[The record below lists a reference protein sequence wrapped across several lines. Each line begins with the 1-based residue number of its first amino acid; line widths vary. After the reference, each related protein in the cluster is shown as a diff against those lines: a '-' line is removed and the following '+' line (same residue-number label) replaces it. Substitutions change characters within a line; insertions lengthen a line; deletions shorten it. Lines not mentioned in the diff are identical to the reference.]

1 MLKTAVALAA
11 ACACACPQAQ
21 TDPHA
26 ATELPELTNTATRGD
41 RRVDEV
47 PATVSVFKPN
57 PGARDLRELL
67 RGEVDLTVRAPNP
80 RFGLASGSAGR
91 AGNEGIN
98 IRGLEGNQVLMLVDG
113 IRMPQS
119 FSFGPFTTGR
129 AGLLNLEGAQA
140 LDVLR
145 GPASTQFGSDGL
157 GGALALRTLRASDL
171 LKPGKDF
178 GLRAQT
184 SVYSGDDGVGLNL
197 AGAWARGDWDW
208 LLQGSTRR
216 SHELENQGTVGGDG
230 ATRTQP
236 DPLDRERHTL
246 LAKAGYRLSAQQR
259 LEATLEGVHQR
270 DQYDVL
276 SARSATTLDLKADD
290 KSRRSRASLAWTLDD
305 PNANTGIPGL
315 QQASVQLYHQD
326 SRVAQ
331 VAFEDRTST
340 DRSRDNHY
348 DETLTGLSATGQ
360 IGWGAQRITLGLDA
374 SRNTVAGLRDGINF
388 SAGDTLPSKPFPD
401 TDYRLVG
408 GFVQGEFTAGDWQVV
423 PALRYEHFSLTPSAS
438 GYTAPIV
445 KLSDS
450 AVTPRLGL
458 VWKAVPGFTPYA
470 QWAKGFKAPT
480 PAQVNSGFS
489 NEVQRY
495 QTIANPNLKAERA
508 DSIELGLRGAHGG
521 WRWQLAAFDNRYDD
535 FISQEV
541 ISGPTPANPAAIT
554 VFQSINLSNAR
565 IRGVEAKLTGQ
576 IDKQWRLGLGYARTH
591 GNTAANGVKR
601 PLDTVEPAKAS
612 VSLRQQRADWHWEA
626 TVLRASGKQPSRIY
640 AANPFAPAG
649 YTVLDLAAG
658 WQISPVWSLQA
669 RIDNATD
676 RRYWRW
682 ADVRGLTPAS
692 AGIDAYTA
700 PGRQFGLVLQATL

>member
-11 ACACACPQAQ
+11 ACAFACPQAQ
-21 TDPHA
+21 TNPDA

-67 RGEVDLTVRAPNP
+67 RDEVDLAVRAVNP
-80 RFGLASGSAGR
+80 RFGLALGSAGR
-91 AGNEGIN
+91 AGNEGLN
-98 IRGLEGNQVLMLVDG
+98 IRGLEDNRVLMLVDG
-113 IRMPQS
+113 IRQPQS
-119 FSFGPFTTGR
+119 FGFGPFVTGR
-129 AGLLNLEGAQA
+129 VGLMNLEGAQQ

-157 GGALALRTLRASDL
+157 AGALALRTLRASDL
-171 LKPGKDF
+171 LKPGRDF

-184 SVYSGDDGVGLNL
+184 SYYSGDDGIGLNL
-197 AGAWARGDWDW
+197 AGAWRTGDWDW

-230 ATRTQP
+230 ATRTKP

-246 LAKAGYRLSAQQR
+246 LAKAGYRLNAQQR
-259 LEATLEGVHQR
+259 LEATLEGVRQR
-270 DQYDVL
+270 DQYEVL

-305 PNANTGIPGL
+305 PNAEWL
-315 QQASVQLYHQD
+315 QQANVQIYHQD
-326 SRVAQ
+326 SRIGQ
-331 VAFEDRTST
+331 YAFEDRTST
-340 DRSRDNHY
+340 DRARDNRY

-360 IGWGAQRITLGLDA
+360 IGWGAHRITLGLDA
-374 SRNTVAGLRDGINF
+374 SRNTVAGLRDGTNA

-408 GFVQGEFTAGDWQVV
+408 GFVQGEFTEGDWQFV
-423 PALRYEHFSLTPSAS
+423 PALRYEHFSLKPSAD
-438 GYTAPIV
+438 GYSAAIV
-445 KLSDS
+445 NLSDS

-458 VWKAVPGFTPYA
+458 VWKAAPGFTPYA

-480 PAQVNSGFS
+480 PSQVNSGFS
-489 NEVQRY
+489 NPVQRY
-495 QTIANPNLKAERA
+495 QTIGNANLKAERA
-508 DSIELGLRGAHGG
+508 DSVELGLRGALGD
-521 WRWQLAAFDNRYDD
+521 WRWQAAAFDNRYDD

-541 ISGPTPANPAAIT
+541 VSAPTATTTI
-554 VFQSINLSNAR
+554 FQFINLTNAR
-565 IRGVEAKLTGQ
+565 IRGVEAKLNGQ
-576 IDKQWRLGLGYARTH
+576 IDKQWRLGLAYARTH
-591 GNTAANGVKR
+591 GNTEVGGVKK
-601 PLDTVEPAKAS
+601 PLDTVEPTKVSA
-612 VSLRQQRADWHWEA
+612 SLRQQLSGWHWEA
-626 TVLRASGKQPSRIY
+626 TVLRASGKPASRVKE
-640 AANPFAPAG
+640 ANPFLPAG

-658 WQISPVWSLQA
+658 WQITPVWSLTA

-676 RRYWRW
+676 RTYWRW
-682 ADVRGLTPAS
+682 ADVRGLTPTS
-692 AGIDAYTA
+692 AGLDSYTA
-700 PGRQFGLVLQATL
+700 TGRQFGLVLQAQL

>member
-11 ACACACPQAQ
+11 ACACACFAHASQAQ
-21 TDPHA
+21 TDPDA

-47 PATVSVFKPN
+47 PATVSVFKTA

-67 RGEVDLTVRAPNP
+67 RNEVDLAVRAPNP
-80 RFGLASGSAGR
+80 RFGLASTTAGR

-113 IRMPQS
+113 IRMPQA
-119 FSFGPFTTGR
+119 FSFGPFATGR
-129 AGLLNLEGAQA
+129 ASLLNLEGAQA
-140 LDVLR
+140 LEVLR

-157 GGALALRTLRASDL
+157 AGALALRTLRASDL
-171 LKPGKDF
+171 LKPGKAF
-178 GLRAQT
+178 ALRAQT
-184 SVYSGDDGVGLNL
+184 SAYTGDDGIGLNL
-197 AGAWARGDWDW
+197 AGAWRSGDWDW
-208 LLQGSTRR
+208 LLQGAMRR
-216 SHELENQGTVGGDG
+216 SHELENQGTVAGDG
-230 ATRTQP
+230 ATRTLP
-236 DPLDRERHTL
+236 DPLDRERHSL
-246 LAKAGYRLSAQQR
+246 LGKVGLRLNAQQR
-259 LEATLEGVHQR
+259 LEAMVEGVRQR
-270 DQYDVL
+270 DQYEVL
-276 SARSATTLDLKADD
+276 SARSATVLDLRAND
-290 KSRRSRASLAWTLDD
+290 KSERSRGSIVWTLDD
-305 PNANTGIPGL
+305 PNAQWL

-326 SRVAQ
+326 SRVRQLA
-331 VAFEDRTST
+331 VEDRTST
-340 DRSRDNHY
+340 DRSRDNRY

-374 SRNTVAGLRDGINF
+374 SRNTVAGLRDGVNF

-408 GFVQGEFTAGDWQVV
+408 GFVQGEFTAGDWQFV

-450 AVTPRLGL
+450 AVTPRLGV
-458 VWKAVPGFTPYA
+458 VWQAAPGLTPYA
-470 QWAKGFKAPT
+470 QWAKGFKAPA

-489 NEVQRY
+489 NPVQNY
-495 QTIANPNLKAERA
+495 ETIANANLKAERA
-508 DSIELGLRGAHGG
+508 NSVELGLRGAWAG

-535 FISQEV
+535 FISQEIV
-541 ISGPTPANPAAIT
+541 SGGAPGSKI
-554 VFQSINLSNAR
+554 VFQSINLDGAR
-565 IRGVEAKLTGQ
+565 IRGVEAKLDGE
-576 IDKQWRLGLGYARTH
+576 IARQWRLGLAYARTH
-591 GNTAANGVKR
+591 GNAERNGVTR

-612 VSLRQQRADWHWEA
+612 VSLRQQRADWHWQA
-626 TVLRASGKQPSRIY
+626 TVLRASGKPPSRIY
-640 AANPFAPAG
+640 ATNPFAPAG

-669 RIDNATD
+669 RVDNVTD
-676 RRYWRW
+676 RSYWRW
-682 ADVRGLTPAS
+682 ADVRGLTPTS
-692 AGIDAYTA
+692 AALDSYTA

>member
-1 MLKTAVALAA
+1 MLKTAVALAV

-21 TDPHA
+21 TEPNA

-57 PGARDLRELL
+57 AGARDLRELL
-67 RGEVDLTVRAPNP
+67 RDEVDLAVRSPNP
-80 RFGLASGSAGR
+80 RFSLAGSGIGR

-98 IRGLEGNQVLMLVDG
+98 IRGLEDNRVLMLVDG

-119 FSFGPFTTGR
+119 FSFGPFGTGR
-129 AGLLNLEGAQA
+129 AGLLNLEGAQQ

-145 GPASTQFGSDGL
+145 GPASMQFGSDGL
-157 GGALALRTLRASDL
+157 AGALALRTLRASDL
-171 LKPGKDF
+171 LKAGQDF
-178 GLRAQT
+178 GLRAQ
-184 SVYSGDDGVGLNL
+184 SSAYSGDSGVGLNL
-197 AGAWARGDWDW
+197 AGAWRTGDWDW

-216 SHELENQGTVGGDG
+216 SHELENQGKVGGDG

-246 LAKAGYRLSAQQR
+246 LAKAGYRLNAQQR
-259 LEATLEGVHQR
+259 LEATLEGVRQG
-270 DQYDVL
+270 DQYEVL

-305 PNANTGIPGL
+305 PNAEWL
-315 QQASVQLYHQD
+315 QQANVQIYHQA
-326 SRVAQ
+326 SRIGQ
-331 VAFEDRTST
+331 YAFEDRVSTTT
-340 DRSRDNHY
+340 DRSRDNRY

-360 IGWGAQRITLGLDA
+360 IGWGAHRITLGLDA
-374 SRNTVAGLRDGINF
+374 SRNTVAGLRDGTNA

-408 GFVQGEFTAGDWQVV
+408 GFVQGEFTEGDWQLV
-423 PALRYEHFSLTPSAS
+423 PALRYEHFSLKSSAD
-438 GYTAPIV
+438 GYTGAIV
-445 KLSDS
+445 NLSDS

-458 VWKAVPGFTPYA
+458 VWKAAPGFTPYA

-480 PAQVNSGFS
+480 PSQVNSGFS
-489 NEVQRY
+489 NPVQRY
-495 QTIANPNLKAERA
+495 QTIGNAILKAERA
-508 DSIELGLRGAHGG
+508 DSVELGLRGALGD
-521 WRWQLAAFDNRYDD
+521 WRWQAAAFDNRYDD

-541 ISGPTPANPAAIT
+541 VSAPTATTTI
-554 VFQSINLSNAR
+554 FQFINLTNAR
-565 IRGVEAKLTGQ
+565 IRGVEAKVNGQ
-576 IDKQWRLGLGYARTH
+576 IDKQWRVGLAYARTH
-591 GNTAANGVKR
+591 GNTEVGGVKK
-601 PLDTVEPAKAS
+601 PLDTVEPTKVSA
-612 VSLRQQRADWHWEA
+612 SLRQQLPGWHWEA
-626 TVLRASGKQPSRIY
+626 TVLRASGKSASRVKE
-640 AANPFAPAG
+640 ANPFLPAG

-658 WQISPVWSLQA
+658 WQITPVWSLTA

-676 RRYWRW
+676 RTYWRW

-692 AGIDAYTA
+692 AGLDSYTA
-700 PGRQFGLVLQATL
+700 TGRQFGLVLQAQL